1 MAETTPT
8 PDSSVAT
15 CEPEQVHG
23 DCCGDDAGA
32 TGAGPAA
39 GLDCGG
45 ARPARRSKKREA
57 ILDAAR
63 SLFCQEG
70 VTNTSMD
77 AVAARAGVSKAT
89 LYAHFPSKV
98 DLFGEVLRQFAAA
111 RMPVSE
117 DLVALPVEEALRRL
131 AWRFLDLV
139 LTPEALATYRTLMVQ
154 GQHFPELVAAF
165 RAAGPEIVCASVGR
179 FFDTLARRGDLVLEN
194 PVLAA
199 EIFLHLVKGDPHAHA
214 LIGAPLS
221 REQTACWVEEAIT
234 VFLRAYAPKSA

>member
-1 MAETTPT
+1 MAESMPN
-8 PDSSVAT
+8 PDPSA
-15 CEPEQVHG
+15 PDQPRD
-23 DCCGDDAGA
+23 DCCGEDAG
-32 TGAGPAA
+32 GAA
-39 GLDCGG
+39 GAAAAAMDCGA

-63 SLFCQEG
+63 ALFCQEG

-98 DLFGEVLRQFAAA
+98 DLFGEVLRAFAAA

-117 DLVALPVEEALRRL
+117 DLLSLPVEEALRRL

-154 GQHFPELVAAF
+154 GEHFPELVAAF

-179 FFDTLARRGDLVLEN
+179 FFDALARRGDLALEN
-194 PVLAA
+194 PVLSA
-199 EIFLHLVKGDPHAHA
+199 EIFLHMVKGDPHAHA

-221 REQTACWVEEAIT
+221 REQTACWVEEAVT
-234 VFLRAYAPKSA
+234 VFLRAYAPKPA